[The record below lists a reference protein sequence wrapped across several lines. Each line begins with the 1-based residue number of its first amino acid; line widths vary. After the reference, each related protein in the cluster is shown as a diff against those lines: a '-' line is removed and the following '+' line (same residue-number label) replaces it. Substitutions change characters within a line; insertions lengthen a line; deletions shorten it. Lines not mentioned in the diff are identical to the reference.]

1 MLFLAHISKNKFLG
15 EKIRML
21 LKKETLR
28 YYLFAFSNFLA
39 AFGGGMILGKGV
51 RIINNPLL
59 QNGSIMAFFIG
70 TVLGLILLQAIPK
83 KLSELFA
90 RWFSIGGGFASLT
103 LLTIFE
109 NYSFNGKLTGIAAV
123 IFFILLSIRFG
134 FWFYSRVLRA
144 SNVAGQQQRIAWVE
158 LGYYSGMIFGLII
171 WKFIDINFS
180 IVSALLMD
188 AILQFSAGIIDL
200 YTTQTVHQEQ
210 KTNAALLTRFNNQQ
224 HKKILEWK
232 LTSAAVFLTVGI
244 QVVIFSLTHYVSDYL
259 SAYILASF
267 YFGASMAAVF
277 CKKFKIQLAWT
288 SVTNNH
294 SSFAIIYS
302 EKNGMKKEI
311 SIILL
316 GILSACCVAATVIGT
331 NYSPLNLISREALV
345 LTFIF
350 CSAFFYEI
358 LALAIL
364 DRIGLEEQLS
374 NHHGM
379 VVRTYGMMG
388 ISAALS
394 LWIFSLTKS
403 SLYGLL
409 LTAGI
414 CIVSTGSILWKR
426 NSIQ

>member
-1 MLFLAHISKNKFLG
+1 
-15 EKIRML
+15 ML
-21 LKKETLR
+21 LEKEPLR

-51 RIINNPLL
+51 GVINTPFL
-59 QNGSIMAFFIG
+59 QNGAIMAFFIG
-70 TVLGLILLQAIPK
+70 TVLGLTFLQSIPK
-83 KLSELFA
+83 KLSQLFS
-90 RWFSIGGGFASLT
+90 RWFSIGGGLASL
-103 LLTIFE
+103 LLFNIFE
-109 NYSFNGKLTGIAAV
+109 SHSINGKLIGIAASV
-123 IFFILLSIRFG
+123 FFILLSIRFG
-134 FWFYSRVLRA
+134 LWFYSRVLRA

-171 WKFIDINFS
+171 WKFLGIDFS
-180 IVSALLMD
+180 IATALLID
-188 AILQFSAGIIDL
+188 ATLQFSAGALDL
-200 YTTQTVHQEQ
+200 RASQIPHHERKHNDTSV
-210 KTNAALLTRFNNQQ
+210 TNLNNKQQ
-224 HKKILEWK
+224 HKEIWEWR
-232 LTSAAVFLTVGI
+232 LASAAVFLTIGV

-267 YFGASMAAVF
+267 YAGASIAAVF
-277 CKKFKIQLAWT
+277 CKKLKIQLAWKR
-288 SVTNNH
+288 VTKND
-294 SSFAIIYS
+294 SGYAIIYS
-302 EKNGMKKEI
+302 EKNGVKKEI

-316 GILSACCVAATVIGT
+316 GILSAFCVTATIVGA
-331 NYSPLNLISREALV
+331 NYSPLNLISGEALL

-388 ISAALS
+388 ISAAIS
-394 LWIFSLTKS
+394 LWVFGLTKS

-409 LTAGI
+409 FTVGVS
-414 CIVSTGSILWKR
+414 IVSAGFVVWKR
-426 NSIQ
+426 SFAYSTIQCANLN